1 MSDWSVVGA
10 GRGHREEPQSTRM
23 YRPEGRRG
31 SGVPCIS
38 PSDAPGAGQGAGSQ
52 LFWGALTPGDTLSP
66 WHGPPIAWRA
76 TTALQSQPQQR
87 WALLLAQIRLMLSAP
102 RRPAELGRLLTTA
115 FLDSG
120 SAISWDN
127 AAPLSMNH
135 EL

>member
-10 GRGHREEPQSTRM
+10 GQGHREEPQSTRM

-38 PSDAPGAGQGAGSQ
+38 PSDAPGTGQEAGPQ
-52 LFWGALTPGDTLSP
+52 LFWGALTPGDTPSP
-66 WHGPPIAWRA
+66 RHGPIAWRA
-76 TTALQSQPQQR
+76 TVALQSQPKQR
-87 WALLLAQIRLMLSAP
+87 RALLLAQIRLMLSAP
-102 RRPAELGRLLTTA
+102 RRPAELGRLRTTA

-127 AAPLSMNH
+127 AAPLSVNH